1 MTSEYVIHP
10 IPLIVVEK
18 TDLPKMTHLQNYG
31 QKVDTMIYIQY
42 LESGPK
48 KVCVDTGGSVE
59 VLEYRGF
66 PGGKTIQTLEEGLGK
81 WGAKPEDIDIVLF
94 THLHHDHIALA
105 PQFKNA
111 RFIAQKAE
119 LEEAP
124 KWNDYPLYKGA
135 FPEDMIS
142 AVKIEPVEGDTQI
155 VDGID
160 VLLTPGHTA
169 GTQSVAINTSKGKA
183 IIYGACSV
191 LANFEPDEAARQ
203 KGMLVVPPAIHLNL
217 LDAYDSQVRVKEMA
231 DIVIPVHEPS
241 FRDVPSIP
249 EQPAITGG

>member
-1 MTSEYVIHP
+1 MTTEYVIHP
-10 IPLIVVEK
+10 IPLIVFE
-18 TDLPKMTHLQNYG
+18 TDMPKMTHLQNYG
-31 QKVDTMIYIQY
+31 QKVDLLIYVWY
-42 LESGPK
+42 VEGGSK
-48 KVCVDTGGSVE
+48 KVCVDAGATVE
-59 VLEYRGF
+59 RLEFRGF
-66 PGGKTIQTLEEGLGK
+66 PGGKTIQTLEQGLGR
-81 WGAKPEDIDIVLF
+81 WGVKPEDIDIVIF

-119 LEEAP
+119 LEQAP
-124 KWNDYPLYKGA
+124 KWNNYPLYKGA

-142 AVKIEPVEGDTQI
+142 AVKIETVEGDMPI
-155 VDGID
+155 IDGID
-160 VLLTPGHTA
+160 VLLTAGHTA

-191 LANFEPDEAARQ
+191 LANFEPNEAAKQ
-203 KGMLVVPPAIHLNL
+203 KGMTVIPPAIHLSVV
-217 LDAYDSQVRVKEMA
+217 DAYDSQDRVKKMA

-249 EQPAITGG
+249 

>member
-1 MTSEYVIHP
+1 MTTEYVIHP
-10 IPLIVVEK
+10 IPLIVFE
-18 TDLPKMTHLQNYG
+18 TDMPKMTHLQNYG
-31 QKVDTMIYIQY
+31 QKVDMLIYAWYI
-42 LESGPK
+42 EGGPK
-48 KVCVDTGGSVE
+48 KVCVDAGGTVE
-59 VLEYRGF
+59 MLEYRGF
-66 PGGKTIQTLEEGLGK
+66 PGGKTIQTLEKGLGR
-81 WGAKPEDIDIVLF
+81 WGVRPEDIDIVIF

-124 KWNDYPLYKGA
+124 KWNGYPLYKGA

-142 AVKIEPVEGDTQI
+142 AVKIETVEGDTTI

-160 VLLTPGHTA
+160 VLLTAGHTA
-169 GTQSVAINTSKGKA
+169 GTQSVVINTSKGKA

-191 LANFEPDEAARQ
+191 MANFEPNDAAKQ
-203 KGMLVVPPAIHLNL
+203 KGMTVIPPAIHLNVV
-217 LDAYDSQVRVKEMA
+217 DAYDSQARVKKIA

-241 FRDVPSIP
+241 FRNVSTIP
-249 EQPAITGG
+249 